1 MTSSGAVGRP
11 LEDTIA
17 EAERVAA
24 AAKDQKVGVKL
35 LGGAG
40 IHLHS
45 PSAQH
50 APLKRKYGD
59 LDYVIATKDRKAALA
74 FFPSIG
80 YEANDRFNL
89 MQGDRRLYFF
99 DGNNG
104 KQVDVFIDVIRMSHV
119 IDLRGRLA
127 HAGPCASPSDLL
139 LSKLQIYEVNRKDL
153 VDLTALVL
161 DHPIAERDDEAI
173 DATYVARLAADDW
186 GLYRTLQINLGKLRH
201 TVEELDVDRGLVTS
215 RLDELWSVVETQP
228 KPLKWRMRAQVGDRM
243 RWYELPEEVR
253 SPYVAE

>member
-1 MTSSGAVGRP
+1 MTSNGLP
-11 LEDTIA
+11 LEDTIS
-17 EAERVAA
+17 EAERVAGA
-24 AAKDQKVGVKL
+24 ARAQRVGVKL

-45 PSAQH
+45 PSAH
-50 APLKRKYGD
+50 HPPLRRKYGD
-59 LDYVIATKDRKAALA
+59 LDYVISAKDRKAALA
-74 FFPSIG
+74 FFPSLG
-80 YEANDRFNL
+80 YEANERFNL

-127 HAGPCASPSDLL
+127 HNGPCASPSDLL

-161 DHPIAERDDEAI
+161 DHPIATGDDEAI
-173 DATYVARLAADDW
+173 DAAYVARLACADW
-186 GLYRTLQINLGKLRH
+186 GLCRTLEINVAKLRH
-201 TVEELDVDRGLVTS
+201 TVDELDVDRDLVRS
-215 RLDELWSVVETQP
+215 RLDELWSAVEAQP

-253 SPYVAE
+253 SPYQPE

>member
-1 MTSSGAVGRP
+1 VSSNGARP

-17 EAERVAA
+17 EAERVAEA
-24 AAKDQKVGVKL
+24 ARSQGVAVKL

-45 PSAQH
+45 PSAHH

-59 LDYVIATKDRKAALA
+59 LDYVISSKNRKAALA

-99 DGNNG
+99 DGTNG

-119 IDLRGRLA
+119 IDLRGRLG
-127 HAGPCASPSDLL
+127 HNGPCATPSDLL
-139 LSKLQIYEVNRKDL
+139 LSKLQIYEVNKKDL
-153 VDLTALVL
+153 VDVTALIL
-161 DHPIAERDDEAI
+161 DHPIASNDDEAI
-173 DATYVARLAADDW
+173 DADYVARLACEDW
-186 GLYRTLQINLGKLRH
+186 GLCRTLQLNLEKLRH
-201 TVEELDVDRGLVTS
+201 AVSELDVDQEVVNA
-215 RLDELWSVVETQP
+215 RLDKLWATVEAGP

-253 SPYVAE
+253 SPYQAE

>member
-1 MTSSGAVGRP
+1 M
-11 LEDTIA
+11 A
-17 EAERVAA
+17 EAAQA
-24 AAKDQKVGVKL
+24 QKVGVKL

-45 PSAQH
+45 PSSH
-50 APLKRKYGD
+50 HSPLRRKYGD
-59 LDYVIATKDRKAALA
+59 LDYVIAAKERKSALA

-80 YEANDRFNL
+80 YEANERFNL

-99 DGNNG
+99 DGTNG

-119 IDLRGRLA
+119 IDLRGRLN
-127 HAGPCASPSDLL
+127 HDGPCASPSDLL

-161 DHPIAERDDEAI
+161 DHPISTGDEAI
-173 DATYVARLAADDW
+173 DAAYVARLAADDW

-201 TVEELDVDRGLVTS
+201 TVDELDVDRDTVAS
-215 RLDELWSVVETQP
+215 RVDELWNAIESQP

-253 SPYVAE
+253 SPYQPE

>member
-1 MTSSGAVGRP
+1 MTSGVP

-17 EAERVAA
+17 EAERVADA
-24 AAKDQKVGVKL
+24 AQAQKVAVKL

-45 PSAQH
+45 PSAH
-50 APLKRKYGD
+50 HPPLRRKYGD
-59 LDYVIATKDRKAALA
+59 LDYVISTRDRKAALA
-74 FFPSIG
+74 FFPSLG
-80 YEANDRFNL
+80 YEANERFNL

-99 DGNNG
+99 DGSNG

-119 IDLRGRLA
+119 IDMRGRLG
-127 HAGPCASPSDLL
+127 HNGPCASPSDLL

-161 DHPIAERDDEAI
+161 DHPVGTGDEAI
-173 DATYVARLAADDW
+173 DAAYVARLAADEW
-186 GLYRTLQINLGKLRH
+186 GLYRTVQINLGKLRH
-201 TVEELDVDRGLVTS
+201 TVAELDVDRDLVNS
-215 RLDELWSVVETQP
+215 RLDEVWNAVETQP
-228 KPLKWRMRAQVGDRM
+228 KPLKWRLRAQVGDRM

-253 SPYVAE
+253 SPYQPE

>member
-1 MTSSGAVGRP
+1 MNSNGRP
-11 LEDTIA
+11 LEDTIE
-17 EAERVAA
+17 EAERVAEA
-24 AAKDQKVGVKL
+24 ARAKKVAVKL

-45 PSAQH
+45 PSSRH
-50 APLKRKYGD
+50 APLRRKYGD
-59 LDYVIATKDRKAALA
+59 LDYVIARKDRKAALA

-80 YEANDRFNL
+80 YEANERFNL

-119 IDLRGRLA
+119 IDLRSRLA
-127 HAGPCASPSDLL
+127 HTGPCASPSDLL

-153 VDLTALVL
+153 IDLTALLL
-161 DHPIAERDDEAI
+161 DHPIAAKDDEAI
-173 DATYVARLAADDW
+173 DATYVARLAAEDW
-186 GLYRTLQINLGKLRH
+186 GLYRTLQVNLEKLRH
-201 TVEELDVDRGLVTS
+201 TVAELDVDRDLVNS
-215 RLDELWSVVETQP
+215 RLDELWTVVEAQP

-253 SPYVAE
+253 SPYIPE